1 MVDMDVFLEKHKDQ
15 RLIIPYM
22 AQANPVDKKSYN
34 DMANLTAHK
43 IPKLKPNTTQART
56 RL

>member
-1 MVDMDVFLEKHKDQ
+1 MVDMDVFPEEHKDQ

-22 AQANPVDKKSYN
+22 AQANPVDKKLYN
-34 DMANLTAHK
+34 DMANLTAHN